1 MLDRSGGVREPSHP
15 GVLVARGSHGPDT
28 TATARQPDG
37 VAWCRPTGVSVRRP
51 PRWLVSLSLASI
63 LAGCAA
69 TTTAISKRDLDVQ
82 TKMTETIF
90 LDPAPAADRT
100 VFLEV
105 RNTSDRP
112 DFDIA
117 PAVRAQIEGRGVR
130 LVDDP
135 SEARYLLQA
144 NVLQAGKT
152 SESSAKDFFLG
163 GLGSAALGGAAGGAI
178 GGIKSDKT
186 AVIVGGAVA
195 GAAVAAIADAFVQ
208 DVTYSVVTDIQVS
221 ERVQEGVVVTETLR
235 ADLPEGSAGNRVL
248 SSTQTSDWKRYRTR
262 VMTVANKVNL
272 DFEEAAPTMV
282 DGLTRSIAGI
292 F

>member
-1 MLDRSGGVREPSHP
+1 V
-15 GVLVARGSHGPDT
+15 VA
-28 TATARQPDG
+28 
-37 VAWCRPTGVSVRRP
+37 
-51 PRWLVSLSLASI
+51 LSLA
-63 LAGCAA
+63 LALTGCAA
-69 TTTAISKRDLDVQ
+69 TTTAISKRELDVQ

-90 LDPAPAADRT
+90 LDPAPAVERT

-105 RNTSDRP
+105 RNTSDKP
-112 DFDIA
+112 DFDIE

-135 SEARYLLQA
+135 TEARYLLQA

-152 SESSAKDFFLG
+152 SKGAAKDFFLG

-178 GGIKSDKT
+178 AGVKSDNT

-221 ERVQEGVVVTETLR
+221 ERVQEGEVVTETMS
-235 ADLPEGSAGNRVL
+235 ADLPEGSAGSRVL

-272 DFEEAAPTMV
+272 DFEDASPAMV
-282 DGLTRSIAGI
+282 DGLTHSIAGI

>member
-1 MLDRSGGVREPSHP
+1 MGEEPNGVREISHP
-15 GVLVARGSHGPDT
+15 GVVPARRRHPFERTFAAGRVGCNIGSGGAVASRPRRLV
-28 TATARQPDG
+28 
-37 VAWCRPTGVSVRRP
+37 VA
-51 PRWLVSLSLASI
+51 LSLASI

-90 LDPAPAADRT
+90 LDPAPAVERT

-105 RNTSDRP
+105 RNTSDKP
-112 DFDIA
+112 DFDIE
-117 PAVRAQIEGRGVR
+117 PAVRSQIEGRGVR

-135 SEARYLLQA
+135 TEARYLLQA

-152 SESSAKDFFLG
+152 SKGAAKDFFLG

-178 GGIKSDKT
+178 AGVNSNNT

-195 GAAVAAIADAFVQ
+195 GATVAAIADAFVQ

-221 ERVQEGVVVTETLR
+221 ERVQEGVVVTETMG

-272 DFEEAAPTMV
+272 DFEDASPAMV